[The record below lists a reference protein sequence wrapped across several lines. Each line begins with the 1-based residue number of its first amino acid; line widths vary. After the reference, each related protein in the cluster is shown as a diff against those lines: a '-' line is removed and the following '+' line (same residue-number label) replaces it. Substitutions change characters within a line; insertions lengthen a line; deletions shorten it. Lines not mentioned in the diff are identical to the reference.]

1 MNKLLIALLA
11 FSLLSTFSYTSLAQH
26 QKIEASLK
34 KEIKDYHK
42 SFTQKVIFDISR
54 YFKYRGKVLPEI
66 TRYFRGIKVT
76 RRQTASQE
84 PALYEFLYHNQTI
97 KLPEPEVRKLVG
109 LQTQLAL
116 NLHGAD

>member
-1 MNKLLIALLA
+1 MNKLLITLLA
-11 FSLLSTFSYTSLAQH
+11 SSLFTLFSYTSFAQ
-26 QKIEASLK
+26 QANVEASLK
-34 KEIKDYHK
+34 KEITTYHK

-76 RRQTASQE
+76 RRQLTSKE
-84 PALYEFLYHNQTI
+84 PASYEFLYQNQTI
-97 KLPEPEVRKLVG
+97 KLPEQEVRRLVG

-116 NLHGAD
+116 NINGSD